1 MVIGRGCGE
10 HEVIQEKGKRSERT
24 ERKGGRR
31 MSDFWI
37 VVLITLGLLEMI
49 FWVAAWKF
57 SKKLWNL
64 IKG

>member
-1 MVIGRGCGE
+1 
-10 HEVIQEKGKRSERT
+10 
-24 ERKGGRR
+24 